1 MVQEMKEPN
10 LHPMVIDRVN
20 EILREEDAKVLIDIM
35 KKYDINLSEIY
46 IYRDVKDKNEYKKW
60 GITFKYTFYV
70 RKAIESGELVGMS
83 VKIEGD
89 KFCVEVRRNGWF
101 APFTWYVDIPKTDIQ
116 SGKSESAETKN
127 SKDEET
133 ERQNVGKGKD
143 KSNPLTMAQKT
154 AIKQAL
160 VIVFSDLLSFY
171 QSLETDVSQFRSKG
185 RQFTEYSPKTYTKGS
200 YVTQS
205 TQSTNVDFDNVRA
218 IKNKIMDL
226 GKTLSMNKDAWI
238 NEIKEAKKIIFGDA
252 NKDITSEQEAN
263 KLYSYLYKRFVT
275 A

>member
-70 RKAIESGELVGMS
+70 RKAIESGELEGMS

-101 APFTWYVDIPKTDIQ
+101 APFTWYIDLPKIDTQ
-116 SGKSESAETKN
+116 L
-127 SKDEET
+127 SKDEEA
-133 ERQNVGKGKD
+133 EGQNVSKGKE
-143 KSNPLTMAQKT
+143 KSNLLTMAQKT

-171 QSLETDVSQFRSKG
+171 QSLETDVSQFRGKG

-200 YVTQS
+200 YVVQS
-205 TQSTNVDFDNVRA
+205 TQSTNVDSDNVRA